1 MMVRMFIAVGF
12 EDEAGNSP
20 DCEPAPEFEWL
31 LAAAALARDWNATRK
46 PSVST

>member
-12 EDEAGNSP
+12 EDVAGDSP
-20 DCEPAPEFEWL
+20 DCEPEPEFGWS
-31 LAAAALARDWNATRK
+31 LAAAALARDWNATRQ